1 MKALLVKSQFVEV
14 EGLTAFGPRFLDE
27 SLKPGAETLVFD
39 DFFPTLVALCKLTQ
53 LIKHGATLSVTEF
66 WQLLDDFR
74 CAHGSSILCRRVL
87 VSAQWRTRG
96 YAGRP
101 FRAISCISATP
112 AALDHMPSWRNRP
125 SRSSH
130 LLDCISLAPARLDRY
145 LRGCTG
151 HLAHPVR
158 SIVSRSLPLVS
169 TATFA
174 AVPAI
179 SLIPFA
185 RFYLARS
192 RSSRPLP
199 SRLYRPSRSSHLLDS
214 ICSQRRKQQKLECCL
229 RGKAFAGNNL

>member
-27 SLKPGAETLVFD
+27 SLKLGAETLVFD

-87 VSAQWRTRG
+87 VSAHWRTRG

-112 AALDHMPSWRNRP
+112 AALDHIPSWRNRP
-125 SRSSH
+125 
-130 LLDCISLAPARLDRY
+130 
-145 LRGCTG
+145 LR
-151 HLAHPVR
+151 
-158 SIVSRSLPLVS
+158 
-169 TATFA
+169 
-174 AVPAI
+174 
-179 SLIPFA
+179 
-185 RFYLARS
+185 
-192 RSSRPLP
+192 
-199 SRLYRPSRSSHLLDS
+199 
-214 ICSQRRKQQKLECCL
+214 
-229 RGKAFAGNNL
+229 